1 MTNLRALVSSY
12 QHRAEQSAQI
22 DTDAGQRKERWLA
35 ELAKLNDFVRNTLIG
50 VGVPEGNI
58 QSLDVAI
65 QEDRLGR
72 YQASGLVVGIGDAE
86 VRFTPVGSMLIGA
99 CGRVDVSSS
108 SGRGITVKL
117 VADASPQDGPWSW
130 AAYTERGRLG
140 GTSLDEDGLA
150 KVLETVLGH
159 R

>member
-1 MTNLRALVSSY
+1 MTNLQALVSSY
-12 QHRAEQSAQI
+12 QHRAEQAAQM
-22 DTDAGQRKERWLA
+22 DAVASQRKERWLA
-35 ELAKLNDFVRNTLIG
+35 ELSELNDFVRNTLIS
-50 VGVPEGNI
+50 VGVPEENI
-58 QSLDVAI
+58 QNFDVGI
-65 QEDRLGR
+65 QEERLGR
-72 YQASGLVVGIGDAE
+72 YQARGLIVRIGDAE

-117 VADASPQDGPWSW
+117 VADAPSQVAPWTW
-130 AAYTERGRLG
+130 AAYTERGHLG
-140 GTSLDEDGLA
+140 GTALDEDGLA